1 MAPLPENS
9 TMRVWLDYTSV
20 GVPHSLMFRPSS
32 NPDPTEAEQMGTAL
46 ANHLSNI
53 MLSSDSVYAMR
64 MALPGSD
71 FSVPLQL
78 IPVQGV
84 ITPGNSTWLED
95 PDSAQISI
103 TGRSTASGRD
113 VKWSFFTPYNFG
125 AAWPTN
131 NRYQAGSPGA
141 LAAFRT
147 LFDGFVAGNNA
158 VSIPVVAIDNATVG
172 LNGYTNIRKNG
183 YRQTKQRRG

>member
-103 TGRSTASGRD
+103 TGRSTA
-113 VKWSFFTPYNFG
+113 
-125 AAWPTN
+125 
-131 NRYQAGSPGA
+131 
-141 LAAFRT
+141 
-147 LFDGFVAGNNA
+147 
-158 VSIPVVAIDNATVG
+158 
-172 LNGYTNIRKNG
+172 
-183 YRQTKQRRG
+183 